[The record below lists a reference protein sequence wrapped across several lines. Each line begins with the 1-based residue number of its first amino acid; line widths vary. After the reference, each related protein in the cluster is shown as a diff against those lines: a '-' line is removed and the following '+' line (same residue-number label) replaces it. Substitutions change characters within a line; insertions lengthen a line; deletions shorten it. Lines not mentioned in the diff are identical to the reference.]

1 MAVNESR
8 NLREDLYEGLTDGL
22 VRKLSPN
29 RGGTNSS
36 ERAALA
42 ARERAQF
49 VPWVRIWSADAALTA
64 EKEAVDRYTT
74 LFG

>member
-8 NLREDLYEGLTDGL
+8 NLREELNEGLTDGL
-22 VRKLSPN
+22 VRKLNPDRSS
-29 RGGTNSS
+29 NSDD
-36 ERAALA
+36 RTALA
-42 ARERAQF
+42 ARERARM
-49 VPWVRIWSADAALTA
+49 VPWVRIWTPDAAIKA